1 MPDSSGSSKLPN
13 LQNNP
18 LAVDVRQTLSSYLS
32 VTSLVTA
39 RPGDE
44 WTVRPMPT
52 TGSRKE
58 SRRLFTVNVSNMET
72 LYAYFNPI
80 TGEELGGRLHVW
92 HELARSLPRLERDF
106 EIGELED
113 VDHKTAANHARA
125 IYFLDLK
132 ELIMWLDDRAIA
144 EAAAR
149 LVAYLRSH
157 GQVPGIQRR
166 WHDSA
171 FAAWLEEGD

>member
-1 MPDSSGSSKLPN
+1 VSDPSGSSKLPI

-18 LAVDVRQTLSSYLS
+18 LGHDVRQALSSYLS
-32 VTSLVTA
+32 VTGLVTA

-44 WTVRPMPT
+44 WTVRPLPG
-52 TGSRKE
+52 TGSRKD
-58 SRRLFTVNVSNMET
+58 SQRLFTVNVSNMET

-80 TGEELGGRLHVW
+80 TGEEVGGRLHVW
-92 HELARSLPRLERDF
+92 HELTQSLPRLEREF
-106 EIGELED
+106 EIGELEEIE
-113 VDHKTAANHARA
+113 HKTADGHARA
-125 IYFLDLK
+125 IYFLDLT
-132 ELIMWLDDRAIA
+132 ELVMWLDDREIA

-157 GQVPGIQRR
+157 GQVPGMQRR

-171 FAAWLEEGD
+171 FAAWLQEGG